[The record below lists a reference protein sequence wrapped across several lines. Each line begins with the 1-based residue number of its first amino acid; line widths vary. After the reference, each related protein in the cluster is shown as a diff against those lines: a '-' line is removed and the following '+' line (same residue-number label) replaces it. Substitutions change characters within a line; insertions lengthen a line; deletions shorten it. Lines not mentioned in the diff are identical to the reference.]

1 MPGDDIVP
9 NAQVQAT
16 DAITIDAALEQVWPW
31 LVQMGYQRAGWY
43 TYPSVDHYLWRIENP
58 SADEIVPELQDLA
71 VGDTV
76 PYDEP
81 GTAFFRIEVLEPPR
95 LMVLH
100 STSHVPQQPKNRM
113 SVDWTWTFELR
124 ALDPSSTRLVFRV
137 RGTLPSVVGSPPP
150 GVR

>member
-16 DAITIDAALEQVWPW
+16 NAITIDATPEQVWPG

-43 TYPSVDHYLWRIENP
+43 TYPSVDRYLGHIENS
-58 SADEIVPELQDLA
+58 SADEIVPKLQDLA
-71 VGDTV
+71 VSDTA
-76 PYDEP
+76 PDGEP
-81 GTAFFRIEVLEPPR
+81 GTAFYRVAVLEPPR

-100 STSHVPQQPKNRM
+100 STSLVRQQLEGRM

-124 ALDPSSTRLVFRV
+124 ALDPTSTRLVFRV
-137 RGTLPSVVGSPPP
+137 RGTLPSGVSSPP
-150 GVR
+150 GVW